1 MPHNLVFSLQ
11 GNIGGQI
18 CVFNHQSGSG
28 TPDIAV
34 SYSCSVQH
42 NPGLTKHLKRC
53 SGLVNLVQKYK
64 LLKIKNGHPTSYVKF
79 YLEQVCFLA
88 FFI

>member
-28 TPDIAV
+28 HQILPLVTV
-34 SYSCSVQH
+34 VQF
-42 NPGLTKHLKRC
+42 NTILD
-53 SGLVNLVQKYK
+53 
-64 LLKIKNGHPTSYVKF
+64 
-79 YLEQVCFLA
+79 YLN
-88 FFI
+88 I